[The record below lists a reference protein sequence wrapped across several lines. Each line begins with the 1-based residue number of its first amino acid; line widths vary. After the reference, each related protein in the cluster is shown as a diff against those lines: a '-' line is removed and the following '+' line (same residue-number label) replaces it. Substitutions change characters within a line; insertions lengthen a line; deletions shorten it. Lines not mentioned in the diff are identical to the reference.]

1 MDPPFSPTLTL
12 AATLEYSSSNVIASS
27 SASRAAFS
35 AASRLRLASDIPDE
49 AISAFEGSTLR
60 DLCTI
65 VEVLSSSSSSSSSS
79 ALRLAEMLEE
89 EEVDA
94 VVASAAGMGLDRF
107 FLNSGAVEV
116 DAGVTDDEDGDDMPL
131 RNEIRVW

>member
-1 MDPPFSPTLTL
+1 M
-12 AATLEYSSSNVIASS
+12 
-27 SASRAAFS
+27 
-35 AASRLRLASDIPDE
+35 RLASDIPDE
-49 AISAFEGSTLR
+49 AISAFEGSSLR

-65 VEVLSSSSSSSSSS
+65 VEVLSSSSSWS

-89 EEVDA
+89 EEEPDA

-116 DAGVTDDEDGDDMPL
+116 DAAVADEEDADDIPDA
-131 RNEIRVW
+131 